1 MKKIFIP
8 ILSLALLYNCTND
21 FNKVVDFTT
30 VTNPNFSES
39 AVVGQ
44 PNSAAILLQGVERQM
59 SLVQNE
65 TVILAEIGSDNYV
78 NTQTFYSQF
87 MDALDIRITD
97 PDMRD
102 TQRNIARLR
111 ELAKFGSQQVAPNDT
126 QATDATKAEFEYF
139 EGMSYL
145 YAAMY
150 FSYLPQE
157 PLGAPASSQ
166 DNYNSAIQKFDAAIA
181 LNNKAEYQLAK
192 ARAYYFLGNRAMAVS
207 AANAALALSTNFRR
221 EAQFD
226 EASSSGPVSVMES
239 ALFARGTFDDLQPLP
254 TLDFLD
260 PKYSFLT
267 ASADPSINYLKAEE
281 AYLILAE
288 ANASTDLNATKDNL
302 KALLA
307 LVNTREVRT
316 FSDATEGRTQN
327 APGSRPNKADITV
340 NGRTGLVLDRQAA
353 TVSVPSISGTSVTV
367 AEIDAVTTEDEA
379 LELIYRTRQ
388 EVFLAEGMRLVDMG
402 VKLVIFEEEI
412 DLNPNINAGDPG
424 TTPVIPS
431 FINSNIAN
439 LDAITY
445 DAVAKTA
452 TTTIDLNKIL
462 VQNKTSDQVLPFN

>member
-65 TVILAEIGSDNYV
+65 TVILAEIGSDNFV

-111 ELAKFGSQQVAPNDT
+111 ELAKFGTNEVAPNDSE
-126 QATDATKAEFEYF
+126 ATDATKADFLFF

-145 YAAMY
+145 YAGMY
-150 FSYLPQE
+150 FSFLPQE
-157 PLGAPASSQ
+157 PLGAPASST
-166 DNYNSAIQKFDAAIA
+166 DNYNLAVQKFDDAIA
-181 LNNKAEYQLAK
+181 LNNRADYQLAK
-192 ARAYYFLGNRAMAVS
+192 ARAYYFLGNRTMAVS
-207 AANAALALSTNFRR
+207 AANAALALSTSFTR
-221 EAQFD
+221 EARFD
-226 EASSSGPVSVMES
+226 EASSSGPVSVMEA

-260 PKYSFLT
+260 PKYSFLS
-267 ASADPSINYLKAEE
+267 ASADPSIHYLKAEE

-288 ANASTDLNATKDNL
+288 ANVSTDLNAAKDNL
-302 KALLA
+302 KDLLT

-316 FSDATEGRTQN
+316 FSDAVEGRTQN
-327 APGSRPNKADITV
+327 DPGSRPDKADITV
-340 NGRTGLVLDRQAA
+340 NGRTGLVLDRQAGN
-353 TVSVPSISGTSVTV
+353 VSVPSISGTSVTV

-412 DLNPNINAGDPG
+412 ALNPNINSGDPG

-452 TTTIDLNKIL
+452 TTTIDLNAIL
-462 VQNKTSDQVLPFN
+462 VANKTSDQVLPFH